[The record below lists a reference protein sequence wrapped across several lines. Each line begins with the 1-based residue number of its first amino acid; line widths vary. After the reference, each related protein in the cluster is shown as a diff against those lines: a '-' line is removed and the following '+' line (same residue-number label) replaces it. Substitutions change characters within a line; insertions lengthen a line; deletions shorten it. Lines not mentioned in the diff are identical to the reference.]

1 MTAAGFSAALGKCLD
16 EGRDPLCEDVI
27 WAMGALRRS
36 SLQCLVRTAYR
47 RHCAFLQDRAGWG
60 GRRGEGRREGEGKG
74 RWEMAAGERRSGEAR

>member
-16 EGRDPLCEDVI
+16 EGRDPLCEAVI

-47 RHCAFLQDRAGWG
+47 RHCVLLQDRAGRGRHRG
-60 GRRGEGRREGEGKG
+60 GGDKARGKG
-74 RWEMAAGERRSGEAR
+74 RC